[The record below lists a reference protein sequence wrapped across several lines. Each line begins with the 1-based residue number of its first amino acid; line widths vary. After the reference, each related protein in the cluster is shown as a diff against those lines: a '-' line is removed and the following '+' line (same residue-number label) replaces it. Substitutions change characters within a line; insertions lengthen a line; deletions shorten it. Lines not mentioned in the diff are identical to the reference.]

1 MKREGTITRD
11 EAKKCSEQY
20 RSWLMEIM
28 EEWGEHTIDPEHG
41 GFDTDFGGN
50 WKLRSHEKNIWAQA
64 R

>member
-50 WKLRSHEKNIWAQA
+50 WKLR
-64 R
+64 